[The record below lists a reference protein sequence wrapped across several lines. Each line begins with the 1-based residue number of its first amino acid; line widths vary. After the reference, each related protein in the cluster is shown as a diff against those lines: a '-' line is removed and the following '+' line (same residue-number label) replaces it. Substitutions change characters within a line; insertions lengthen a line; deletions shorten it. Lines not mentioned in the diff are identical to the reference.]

1 MFNKILGYFK
11 YRKIIKENLFILRD
25 RYKFRYDSLYGRLY
39 TVIGISKERQEV
51 LKTYGYEYLDN
62 EVKKFIAT
70 IEQYFSTIGLL
81 DLITISRVDSL
92 DAVNVLIVLRYRYVK
107 HQFVLYAVS
116 FLLSLSTVSI
126 LLAGL
131 YKLVLFLINYILLM

>member
-39 TVIGISKERQEV
+39 TVISISKERQEI

-62 EVKKFIAT
+62 EVKKFIAS
-70 IEQYFSTIGLL
+70 IELYFSTIGFL
-81 DLITISRVDSL
+81 DLVTISRVDSL
-92 DAVNVLIVLRYRYVK
+92 DAVNVLIVLRYRHVR
-107 HQFVLYAVS
+107 HQIVLYVVS
-116 FLLSLSTVSI
+116 FLLILSTVSI
-126 LLAGL
+126 SLTAF